1 MQSSA
6 GARAFQNARLQKKFK
21 KQAEAIISAANAA
34 HGQGRYAETEA
45 LCRQILN
52 ELPEHFSALHL
63 LGLCAFAC
71 QRFEEAKQ
79 AFKHAVTVDPRSAQA
94 FSDLGATHFALG
106 RYEDARTC
114 LEKAIALKPNF
125 PMALANLGNA
135 LLHLSLVEPA
145 IEMYD
150 RAIRLKPDYVDALSN
165 RGLAELALRQFD
177 RARQSFE
184 RALLFQPR
192 HVESLVGKGL
202 VGIELKSY
210 DAAKAALE
218 AALTIRPGSAKIL
231 AHRGRLNFELS
242 RSKEAA
248 ADFDAALALSPRLEV
263 ALQGKAQVSLSL
275 GNTAQAILA
284 CTALLEENPRSAIAM
299 ALLSA
304 CFANQGEIA
313 SAIELLDAALAIAP
327 DADLIGRK
335 IFFLDFLADAD
346 FTVQQAARK
355 HWWDAIGAKLPQ
367 RKLSPGPLDPDRRIV
382 VGYVSAEFWYH
393 SAAFALLPLLR
404 HHDRAQFE
412 IVCYSCSPT
421 QDEVTARFKQL
432 ADVWVDAWRLS
443 DDELADRIQADKV
456 DVLIDVSGHTT
467 GNRLSV
473 FARKPAPIQV
483 SAFGHAS
490 GTGLQ
495 TMDYVLAD
503 PIFIPQSARHLL
515 AEKVYDLP
523 CLNTI
528 DPILDVPASEL
539 PMLRNGYVTFGVFN
553 RINKISDDAIGV
565 WSKVMRE
572 VTGSKIIVKHTLLDD
587 PLVRE
592 RLVARFVAHGI
603 PEQNVTC
610 LGSTPRHEHLAAF
623 AQVDISLDPFPQN
636 GGISTWESLYAG
648 VPVVAKLGNA
658 SSSRAG
664 GSIVAAVGLDD
675 WAAEDDDGYAAIAC
689 KYAAAPAHLAE
700 LRAELPARIM
710 ASPAGNVENYA
721 ARVSAGYRQFWR
733 DYCASASHGGEG
745 PEA

>member
-34 HGQGRYAETEA
+34 YGRGRYAETEA

-63 LGLCAFAC
+63 LGLCAFAG
-71 QRFEEAKQ
+71 QRFEEARQ

-106 RYEDARTC
+106 QYEDARTC

-135 LLHLSLVEPA
+135 LLHLSFVEPA

-284 CTALLEENPRSAIAM
+284 CTTLLEENPRSAIAM

-528 DPILDVPASEL
+528 DPILDVPPSEL

-553 RINKISDDAIGV
+553 RINKISDDAIRV
-565 WSKVMRE
+565 WSNVMRE
-572 VTGSKIIVKHTLLDD
+572 VTGSRIILKHTLLDD
-587 PLVRE
+587 SLVRE
-592 RLVARFVAHGI
+592 RLIARFVAHGVSEDNI
-603 PEQNVTC
+603 RC

-664 GSIVAAVGLDD
+664 GSIVAAVGLND
-675 WAAEDDDGYAAIAC
+675 WVAEDDDGYAAIAC
-689 KYAAAPAHLAE
+689 KYAAQPAHLAT
-700 LRAELPARIM
+700 LRAELPARIA
-710 ASPAGNVENYA
+710 ASSAGNVEIYA
-721 ARVSAGYRQFWR
+721 DRVEAGYRQFWR
-733 DYCASASHGGEG
+733 DYCTSAA
-745 PEA
+745 EA

>member
-21 KQAEAIISAANAA
+21 KQAEAIITAANAA
-34 HGQGRYAETEA
+34 FRQGRYAETEA

-63 LGLCAFAC
+63 LGLCAFAS
-71 QRFEEAKQ
+71 QHFEAAKQ
-79 AFKHAVTVDPRSAQA
+79 ALKHAVTVDPRSAQA

-106 RYEDARTC
+106 QYEDARTC
-114 LEKAIALKPNF
+114 LEKAIALKPSF

-135 LLHLSLVEPA
+135 LLHLGRVEQA
-145 IEMYD
+145 IDAYD
-150 RAIRLKPDYVDALSN
+150 RAIGLKPDYVDALSN
-165 RGLAELALRQFD
+165 RGLAELALRQLD

-184 RALLFQPR
+184 RALLFQPK

-202 VGIELKSY
+202 VSIELKNY
-210 DAAKAALE
+210 DEAKAALE

-242 RSKEAA
+242 RSEQAA

-263 ALQGKAQVSLSL
+263 ALQGKAQVSLSM

-284 CTALLEENPRSAIAM
+284 CTTLLEENPRSAVAM

-327 DADLIGRK
+327 DANLIGRK

-346 FTVQQAARK
+346 FAVQQAARK
-355 HWWDAIGAKLPQ
+355 HWWDAIGTGFPQ
-367 RKLSPGPLDPDRRIV
+367 RKLAPRPLDPDRRIV
-382 VGYVSAEFWYH
+382 IGYVSAEFWYH
-393 SAAFALLPLLR
+393 SAAFALLPVLR
-404 HHDRAQFE
+404 HHDRAKFE
-412 IVCYSCSPT
+412 IVCYACSPT
-421 QDEVTARFKQL
+421 HDVVTDRFKQL
-432 ADVWVDAWRLS
+432 ADVWVDAWQLS
-443 DDELADRIQADKV
+443 DDDLADRIQADKV
-456 DVLIDVSGHTT
+456 DILIDVSGHTT
-467 GNRLSV
+467 GNRLPV

-503 PIFIPQSARHLL
+503 PIFIPESARHLL

-553 RINKISDDAIGV
+553 RINKISDEAIRV

-572 VTGSKIIVKHTLLDD
+572 VTGSKIIIKHTLLDD

-592 RLVARFVAHGI
+592 RLVARFVAQGI
-603 PEQNVTC
+603 SEANITC

-664 GSIVAAVGLDD
+664 ASIVTAVGLND
-675 WAAEDDDGYAAIAC
+675 WVADDDDGYAAIAC
-689 KYAAAPAHLAE
+689 KYAAQPAHLAK
-700 LRAELPARIM
+700 LRADLPAQLA
-710 ASPAGNVENYA
+710 ASPAGNGEIYGG
-721 ARVSAGYRQFWR
+721 RVDAGYRQFWR
-733 DYCASASHGGEG
+733 DYCAAMT
-745 PEA
+745 P